1 MCQAISSLMFRS
13 SHLLLPELQY
23 LKIFTNL
30 KSKSHFIKT
39 FILPAS
45 MKDFKNDEKC
55 FLFYVKSSFCSR
67 DIQIFVPTFLVMQT
81 FLVKHISSNISRSE
95 SSQTIKF
102 GQLIEY
108 IMENMFLEKSL
119 QNVVQ
124 KLVRDAFR
132 RNRN

>member
-81 FLVKHISSNISRSE
+81 FLVKHISSNISRSK

>member
-30 KSKSHFIKT
+30 KSKSHFMKT

-45 MKDFKNDEKC
+45 MKGFKNDEKY

-81 FLVKHISSNISRSE
+81 FLVKHISSNISRSK

>member
-81 FLVKHISSNISRSE
+81 FLVKHISSNISRSK

-102 GQLIEY
+102 GQLKEY

>member
-1 MCQAISSLMFRS
+1 MFQAISSLMFCS

-81 FLVKHISSNISRSE
+81 FLVKHISSNISRSK

>member
-81 FLVKHISSNISRSE
+81 FLVKHISSNISRSK

-124 KLVRDAFR
+124 KLVREAFR